1 MDDIDDLFEE
11 LNSLRKKHKDIIK
24 SSTKQLSDYVMN
36 TDFASLYPSTMTMH
50 FPNNLK
56 HIVTRNQNYEFAA
69 MLRDLEKDITIP
81 ITAYGQET
89 TDWQRVNSLDPFKYY
104 DRIERLIDKY
114 SEDKI
119 DGELRYNLKQLY
131 NVVMRP
137 VVRQEMI
144 SKILGENDG
153 CSQI

>member
-1 MDDIDDLFEE
+1 MTTQEYKAFETCV
-11 LNSLRKKHKDIIK
+11 K
-24 SSTKQLSDYVMN
+24 
-36 TDFASLYPSTMTMH
+36 
-50 FPNNLK
+50 NLK

-69 MLRDLEKDITIP
+69 MLRDIEKDITIP
-81 ITAYGQET
+81 IQAYGQET

-119 DGELRYNLKQLY
+119 DEELRYNLKQLY

-137 VVRQEMI
+137 VIRNEMI